1 MKLLAPIGF
10 PESPSTAT
18 LRCWSV
24 LEVVDDDG
32 SLVRLVVGSVNLSK
46 LRITSPVEQVEGGQR
61 LTRSG
66 SIYTLEGPPA
76 TPEELQEQKTRR
88 DALLGGRSAI
98 DVTGRY
104 RNALR

>member
-10 PESPSTAT
+10 PESPSIAT

-32 SLVRLVVGSVNLSK
+32 AVVRLAVGWVKPTK
-46 LRITSPVEQVEGGQR
+46 LRITSPVEQFEGGQV

-76 TPEELQEQKTRR
+76 CPEELQEQKARR
-88 DALLGGRSAI
+88 DVLLGGRSAV
-98 DVTGRY
+98 DVTANY
-104 RNALR
+104 AETL